1 MLTCSRAVSSNV
13 EFVMAFSSQ
22 ALSLTNDMLTLPS
35 MSEEACVWRER
46 VRRRKANRRAF
57 LQRIASGGD
66 KEASASI
73 VVDGYYAGVGDY
85 SPFVISV
92 PIQFGGGLRST
103 IETFSAQYPTKSI
116 VDLQSSALSVMN
128 AQLVGDAM
136 GYSDYV
142 VQAVLNA
149 MNVLRLKSNATLDMS
164 DGVGA
169 CDGGDG

>member
-1 MLTCSRAVSSNV
+1 M
-13 EFVMAFSSQ
+13 
-22 ALSLTNDMLTLPS
+22 
-35 MSEEACVWRER
+35 
-46 VRRRKANRRAF
+46 RRRKTNRRAF

-85 SPFVISV
+85 SPFVISI

-103 IETFSAQYPTKSI
+103 IETFSAQYPTKCV

-128 AQLVGDAM
+128 EQLVGDAA

-142 VQAVLNA
+142 VQAALNA
-149 MNVLRLKSNATLDMS
+149 I
-164 DGVGA
+164 
-169 CDGGDG
+169 GDKAQAQKFEEGSKLIKRDIVFAASLYL

>member
-1 MLTCSRAVSSNV
+1 M
-13 EFVMAFSSQ
+13 
-22 ALSLTNDMLTLPS
+22 
-35 MSEEACVWRER
+35 
-46 VRRRKANRRAF
+46 RRRKTNRRAF
-57 LQRIASGGD
+57 LQSIAPGGD

-85 SPFVISV
+85 SPFVISI

-103 IETFSAQYPTKSI
+103 IETFSAQYPTKSV

-128 AQLVGDAM
+128 EQLVGDAM

-149 MNVLRLKSNATLDMS
+149 MNVIRLKNDASVDMS
-164 DGVGA
+164 DGVG
-169 CDGGDG
+169 DWKGSEG

>member
-1 MLTCSRAVSSNV
+1 MGAVV

-22 ALSLTNDMLTLPS
+22 VLSLENNVLTLSS

-46 VRRRKANRRAF
+46 VRRRKTNRRAF

-85 SPFVISV
+85 SPFVISI

-103 IETFSAQYPTKSI
+103 IETFSAQYPTKCV

-128 AQLVGDAM
+128 GQLLTDDDTA
-136 GYSDYV
+136 YSDYV
-142 VQAVLNA
+142 LQAVLSA
-149 MNVLRLKSNATLDMS
+149 MNVIALKKGKSLA
-164 DGVGA
+164 DGVGVWK
-169 CDGGDG
+169 GGDG

>member
-1 MLTCSRAVSSNV
+1 MR
-13 EFVMAFSSQ
+13 
-22 ALSLTNDMLTLPS
+22 
-35 MSEEACVWRER
+35 RER
-46 VRRRKANRRAF
+46 VRRRKTNRRAF
-57 LQRIASGGD
+57 LQSIAPGGD

-85 SPFVISV
+85 SPFAISI

-103 IETFSAQYPTKSI
+103 IETFSAQYPTKSV

-128 AQLVGDAM
+128 EQLVGDAM

-149 MNVLRLKSNATLDMS
+149 MNVIRLKNDASVDMA
-164 DGVGA
+164 DGVG
-169 CDGGDG
+169 DWKGSEG